1 MDVLVCYDV
10 ATESAAGRRRL
21 RQVAKVCI
29 AFGQRV
35 QKSVFECSV
44 NDMQLLLMRSRLLNC
59 IDQKTDSLRVYRLV
73 EPRDQHVES
82 YGRDTYV
89 DFEGPLVL

>member
-1 MDVLVCYDV
+1 MDLLVCYDV
-10 ATESAAGRRRL
+10 ATEDAAGRRRL

-59 IDQKTDSLRVYRLV
+59 IDQKTDSLRVYRLI
-73 EPRDQHVES
+73 EPREQHVES
-82 YGRDTYV
+82 YGRDAYV

>member
-10 ATESAAGRRRL
+10 ATEDAPGRRRL
-21 RQVAKVCI
+21 RRVAKTCVS
-29 AFGQRV
+29 FGQRV

-44 NDMQLLLMRSRLLNC
+44 NDMQMEQFRARLLDC
-59 IDQKTDSLRVYRLV
+59 IDEEADSLRIYRLV
-73 EPRDQHVES
+73 EPRDQHIES

-89 DFEGPLVL
+89 DYEGPLVL

>member
-10 ATESAAGRRRL
+10 STEDAAGRRRL

-73 EPRDQHVES
+73 EPREQHVES

-89 DFEGPLVL
+89 DFEGPWVL

>member
-1 MDVLVCYDV
+1 MDVLVCYGV
-10 ATESAAGRRRL
+10 ATEDAAGRRRL
-21 RQVAKVCI
+21 RQVAKVCL

-44 NDMQLLLMRSRLLNC
+44 NDMQLLLMRSRLLKC
-59 IDQKTDSLRVYRLV
+59 IDQKRDSLRVYRLI
-73 EPRDQHVES
+73 EPREQHAES